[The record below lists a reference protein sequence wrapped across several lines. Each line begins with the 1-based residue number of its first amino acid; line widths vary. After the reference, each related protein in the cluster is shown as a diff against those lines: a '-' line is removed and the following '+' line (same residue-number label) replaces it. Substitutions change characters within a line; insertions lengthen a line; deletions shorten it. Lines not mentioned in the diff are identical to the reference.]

1 MTIELR
7 LPSFTELLFPMA
19 SRSQWKGSSL
29 TTGIDRFRRK
39 ERYCFGTIDMEGE
52 ETTIALRLPSFT
64 EFLVLVEPF
73 SSSSRSF
80 FLFS

>member
-39 ERYCFGTIDMEGE
+39 ERYCFGTIDMEGGD
-52 ETTIALRLPSFT
+52 TTKAPRLPSFT
-64 EFLVLVEPF
+64 EFYCIIFCFVL
-73 SSSSRSF
+73 S
-80 FLFS
+80 